1 MEQKVI
7 MQGEVHCLRGVQLR
21 APVALR
27 DEPPY
32 RTPPAYRQKPQSA
45 SGRVSAAETGPAHT
59 RMPTRDAA
67 CHRHGARQGDWCL
80 GHHPSIRWARARLPQ
95 PLLCRHAVPGVGAW
109 QDTSS
114 AAKARVGLG
123 QPRDSGSHQQ
133 GGWGEQGTQSKG
145 QEKGSITHP
154 LPASPLVPRH
164 SPFAHSSGALGG
176 CWSPRQGWGGA
187 AQPQVPRYCGTCSEL
202 GASRWESSL

>member
-1 MEQKVI
+1 MNPLIVLP
-7 MQGEVHCLRGVQLR
+7 LRTDKNRSQQAEGLVQRRRGRHTHACQHATLR
-21 APVALR
+21 ATDMEHGRGTGA
-27 DEPPY
+27 
-32 RTPPAYRQKPQSA
+32 SA
-45 SGRVSAAETGPAHT
+45 ITHPFARRVPGSHGHSCAAT
-59 RMPTRDAA
+59 
-67 CHRHGARQGDWCL
+67 
-80 GHHPSIRWARARLPQ
+80 
-95 PLLCRHAVPGVGAW
+95 LCREWGPGRTQAVQRRLGWDWDSPET
-109 QDTSS
+109 Q
-114 AAKARVGLG
+114 AAISRE
-123 QPRDSGSHQQ
+123 
-133 GGWGEQGTQSKG
+133 GWGEQGTQNKG